1 MIETPVI
8 DFHAHSGK
16 WTSYGLLGGTPDHF
30 VKVMNAAGVDKV
42 SVNCIYYGEARRA
55 NDVTAGFVRAYPD
68 RFIGVG
74 YVTPRYPSEMLPEL
88 ERCFNQLG
96 FRFLKVYPI
105 FYDKPLDDPDFTP
118 VYEWCDERGMVIM
131 SHSEYEH
138 KTRPYRF
145 ARLAER
151 YKNIT
156 WVLAHSGNGSNGM
169 EEAVEAACSGP
180 NLYLE
185 TCTSMAEHGTIEFLV
200 EGAGEDK
207 VLYGSDLPILDAR
220 HQLGRVVT
228 ADISDEAKRKILGL
242 NAIKLLR
249 LDGAGS

>member
-1 MIETPVI
+1 
-8 DFHAHSGK
+8 
-16 WTSYGLLGGTPDHF
+16 
-30 VKVMNAAGVDKV
+30 
-42 SVNCIYYGEARRA
+42 
-55 NDVTAGFVRAYPD
+55 
-68 RFIGVG
+68 
-74 YVTPRYPSEMLPEL
+74 
-88 ERCFNQLG
+88 
-96 FRFLKVYPI
+96 
-105 FYDKPLDDPDFTP
+105 
-118 VYEWCDERGMVIM
+118 MVIM

-169 EEAVEAACSGP
+169 QEAVEAACSGP

-200 EGAGEDK
+200 DGVGEDR
-207 VLYGSDLPILDAR
+207 VLYGSDMPILDAR

-242 NAIKLLR
+242 NAIKLLG
-249 LDGAGS
+249 LDKLDP